1 METDSNGELRAR
13 AALPGMTVELLHR
26 PATADRPEAM
36 GVIITGM
43 PNLPQDPLQLWM
55 EAQRLAWAPWFALW
69 GIALPS
75 PTDRR

>member
-1 METDSNGELRAR
+1 MASDSNGELRAR

-26 PATADRPEAM
+26 PAAPGRPEAM
-36 GVIITGM
+36 GVMITGM
-43 PNLPQDPLQLWM
+43 PNLPQDPLQMWM
-55 EAQRLAWAPWFALW
+55 EAQRLVWAPWFALW